1 MRICHTK
8 YENTTN
14 KFVSRLE
21 GNPLQDHPK
30 KEVIKIEKNK
40 RLICRVSEKEYEKFE
55 KLVEKSK
62 LTKSEFMRKSILK
75 KKIIVIE
82 DIKDLTI
89 ELRRIGNNLNQLTRA
104 VNSGEVKEIKE
115 LKEIKE
121 NLSITFDEV
130 IKALE
135 KVNK

>member
-1 MRICHTK
+1 MCR
-8 YENTTN
+8 E
-14 KFVSRLE
+14 
-21 GNPLQDHPK
+21 
-30 KEVIKIEKNK
+30 K
-40 RLICRVSEKEYEKFE
+40 RLNCRITEKEYEKFE

-62 LTKSEFMRKSILK
+62 LNKSEFMRKCILNK
-75 KKIIVIE
+75 EIIVIE

-104 VNSGEVKEIKE
+104 VNAGEVKEIKE

-121 NLSITFDEV
+121 NLSIIFDEV

>member
-1 MRICHTK
+1 M
-8 YENTTN
+8 
-14 KFVSRLE
+14 
-21 GNPLQDHPK
+21 
-30 KEVIKIEKNK
+30 IKIEKNK

-89 ELRRIGNNLNQLTRA
+89 ELKRIGNNLNQLTRA
-104 VNSGEVKEIKE
+104 VNAGEVKEIRE

-121 NLSITFDEV
+121 NLNITFDEV

>member
-1 MRICHTK
+1 M
-8 YENTTN
+8 
-14 KFVSRLE
+14 
-21 GNPLQDHPK
+21 
-30 KEVIKIEKNK
+30 IKIEKNK

-55 KLVEKSK
+55 NLIEKSK
-62 LTKSEFMRKSILK
+62 LNKSEFMRKCILN

-82 DIKDLTI
+82 EIKELNI

-104 VNSGEVKEIKE
+104 VNAGEIKEINE

-135 KVNK
+135 KVNR